1 MSFEIF
7 QQLEANQS
15 TMQLAIPGKLRT
27 SYSANFLS
35 NRSLRLISFS
45 NNRSH
50 AIPLFIALNILPV
63 DMLYTE
69 TVATIIHD
77 VFTNSTHKNIRQLFL
92 THLMSIHTIHVSL
105 RQRNSTFRNLD
116 WI

>member
-1 MSFEIF
+1 MSLGII

-15 TMQLAIPGKLRT
+15 TLQLAIPGKLRT
-27 SYSANFLS
+27 TYSANFLS
-35 NRSLRLISFS
+35 NISLRFVSFS

-69 TVATIIHD
+69 TVAMIMHD
-77 VFTNSTHKNIRQLFL
+77 VFTNSTQEYSSAFFKLI
-92 THLMSIHTIHVSL
+92 
-105 RQRNSTFRNLD
+105 
-116 WI
+116 